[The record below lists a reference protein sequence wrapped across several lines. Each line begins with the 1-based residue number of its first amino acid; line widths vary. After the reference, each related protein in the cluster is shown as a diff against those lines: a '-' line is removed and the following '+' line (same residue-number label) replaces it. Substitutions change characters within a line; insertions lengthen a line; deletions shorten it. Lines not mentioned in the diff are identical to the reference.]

1 MERNVMDESTYRHLV
16 DDTLARIDAAF
27 DDVDPD
33 LAESSVSQGAL
44 TIAFPGGLR
53 AIVSPQPPVR
63 QMWLAFRDRGYHFNW
78 DEAKRQWIDDKGEGL
93 ELYRLVADITLRTA
107 GVTVALAPA

>member
-1 MERNVMDESTYRHLV
+1 MDESTYRHLV
-16 DDTLARIDAAF
+16 DETLRQIDAAF
-27 DDVDPD
+27 EDVDPD
-33 LAESSVSQGAL
+33 LAECSISQGAL

-78 DEAKRQWIDDKGEGL
+78 DAAKRQWIDDKGEGL
-93 ELYRLVADITLRTA
+93 ELYQVVVDLTLRTA
-107 GVTVALAPA
+107 GVNVPLSPA